1 MEILPHALEKDI
13 LSVGDSCANCSLVSV
28 GGGAEGFHPSIV
40 ASGKAGDVAAFTGR
54 LGATA
59 SGRACAPNGDL
70 RTVASSASSSAIR
83 RCAASRS
90 DLFANMLAVFGLLL
104 EFMVIGRGYLLSVK
118 ARITAPYLARKRIL
132 SVLLVRVSSAVLS
145 SRRVCCPAMGCDA
158 LPMISARRVAL
169 SAMRVFA
176 RSCAIFLAGLVLIV

>member
-1 MEILPHALEKDI
+1 MEILPPAFENDI
-13 LSVGDSCANCSLVSV
+13 LSAVDNCANFSLVSL
-28 GGGAEGFHPSIV
+28 GGGAEGFHASFV
-40 ASGKAGDVAAFTGR
+40 ASGTAGAVAAFVGR
-54 LGATA
+54 FAAA
-59 SGRACAPNGDL
+59 SGRACAPSGDL